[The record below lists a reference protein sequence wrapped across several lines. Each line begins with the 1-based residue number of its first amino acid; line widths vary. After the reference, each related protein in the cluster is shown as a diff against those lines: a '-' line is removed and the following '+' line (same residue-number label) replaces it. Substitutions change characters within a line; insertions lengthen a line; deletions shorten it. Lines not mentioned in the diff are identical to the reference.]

1 MTDTRSK
8 DYDQPTDATI
18 PADAPVPPGEVDLM
32 PNEARAG
39 VTHHNVRT
47 VLAVSLVGVI
57 ALMGIAYLAFFA

>member
-1 MTDTRSK
+1 MTNTRSQ

-18 PADAPVPPGEVDLM
+18 PRDAPTPPGEVDLM

-47 VLAVSLVGVI
+47 VLLVSLAGCVV
-57 ALMGIAYLAFFA
+57 LMVVAYLVFFA